1 MNVVDSSCWIE
12 YFNDTA
18 IGDKVAPIAENFSL
32 LIVPTIVLYEVRKKL
47 LTESDDLYKIGE
59 AIRLMQLGKVI
70 VLDAELSIKATDV
83 SRQYQLAMA
92 DSVIYATALQHDAVL
107 WTADGH
113 FKDFPKVM
121 YFDKTQN

>member
-18 IGDKVAPIAENFSL
+18 IGSEVAPIAENFPL

-47 LTESDDLYKIGE
+47 LAEFDDLYKIGE
-59 AIRLMQLGKVI
+59 AVRLMQLGNVI
-70 VLDAELSIKATDV
+70 VLDSELCIKATNV

-92 DSVIYATALQHDAVL
+92 DSIIYATAIQHDAVL
-107 WTADGH
+107 WTADKH
-113 FKDFPKVM
+113 FIGLPNVQ
-121 YFDKTQN
+121 YFDKT

>member
-18 IGDKVAPIAENFSL
+18 IGNEVAPIAEKFSL

-47 LTESDDLYKIGE
+47 LTASEELYKIGE
-59 AIRLMQLGKVI
+59 AIRLMQLGNVI
-70 VLDAELSIKATDV
+70 VLDSELCIKATDV

-92 DSVIYATALQHDAVL
+92 DSIIYATTIQHDTVL
-107 WTADGH
+107 WTADRH
-113 FKDFPKVM
+113 FKDFPKVQ
-121 YFDKTQN
+121 YFDKTQR

>member
-1 MNVVDSSCWIE
+1 MNVMDSSCWIE

-18 IGDKVAPIAENFSL
+18 IGDEVAPIAEKFSL

-59 AIRLMQLGKVI
+59 AVRLMQLGNVI
-70 VLDAELSIKATDV
+70 VLDSELCIKATDI

-92 DSVIYATALQHDAVL
+92 DSIIYATVIQRDAVL
-107 WTADGH
+107 WTADRH
-113 FKDFPKVM
+113 FKDFPKVQ
-121 YFDKTQN
+121 YFDKTRH

>member
-18 IGDKVAPIAENFSL
+18 IGGEVAPIAEKFSL

-47 LTESDDLYKIGE
+47 LTETDDLCKIGE
-59 AIRLMQLGKVI
+59 AVRLMQLGNVI
-70 VLDAELSIKATDV
+70 ALDTKLCIKATDV

-92 DSVIYATALQHDAVL
+92 DSIIYATAIQYDAVL
-107 WTADGH
+107 WTADRH
-113 FKDFPKVM
+113 FKDFPKVQ
-121 YFDKTQN
+121 YFEKTRH

>member
-18 IGDKVAPIAENFSL
+18 IGNEVAPIAENFSL

-47 LTESDDLYKIGE
+47 LTESDDLFKIGE
-59 AIRLMQLGKVI
+59 AVRLMQLGNVI
-70 VLDAELSIKATDV
+70 VLDSELCIKATDV

-92 DSVIYATALQHDAVL
+92 DSIIYATTILYDAVL
-107 WTADGH
+107 WTADRH
-113 FKDFPKVM
+113 FKDFPKVQ
-121 YFDKTQN
+121 YFDKTRH

>member
-18 IGDKVAPIAENFSL
+18 IGDEVAPITEKFSL

-59 AIRLMQLGKVI
+59 AVRLMQLGNVI
-70 VLDAELSIKATDV
+70 VLDSELCIKATDI

-92 DSVIYATALQHDAVL
+92 DSIIYATTIQHNAVL
-107 WTADGH
+107 WTADRH
-113 FKDFPKVM
+113 FKGFPKVQ
-121 YFDKTQN
+121 YFDKTRH